1 MEKYLCGNTRFRV
14 HAAEKRHKERLE
26 EKVIGREGKT
36 DWGKNHLEFAP
47 KLDWCREAA
56 VKEKKGAGDLSLPPD
71 SFNSSNSHSK
81 IRLNPLFFI
90 ADSRRPNASAYAGG
104 IFCD

>member
-56 VKEKKGAGDLSLPPD
+56 VKEKKELVTSL
-71 SFNSSNSHSK
+71 FRR
-81 IRLNPLFFI
+81 IPLIHQTLIQRF
-90 ADSRRPNASAYAGG
+90 A
-104 IFCD
+104 